1 MGESTPRS
9 RQVRIY
15 DNGQDSVHECL
26 QYPSS
31 DGRARLSSTASSD
44 APKPP
49 SGPKPAGSPQAA
61 GRAQRLSQRA
71 SPESRRLTY
80 ALLVSLLMHT
90 SLLSLKFGGQGLGL
104 PGFGFPGQDRRIEA
118 PDLRVAFVPAPV
130 RATEPAVTS
139 VAEPLQQASVEQ
151 PVARGPALTPSVS
164 RAPTTVRL
172 APAVLSEANPKAEGN
187 SRTEAKPRTEGK
199 RRPDA
204 KQRADAATAAAPA
217 KARLRADRSRKTAPP
232 PSPSP
237 AVIALE
243 RTDEDTWVLPAT
255 PAMPPPVIAAAPS
268 ASSPETAAPSPP
280 DAGDAAGTR
289 IDPVASEGA
298 VEPAKIERFKQE
310 EQRQAEQLE
319 AARAESARLETE
331 RQEAAAQAAALQ
343 EAARQTAARQ
353 QAALQKSARQAAA
366 VQAAERQEAVER
378 EAARIEAA
386 RRDAERQEA
395 PQREATRQEAER
407 QETARVEAA
416 RQAAALQEA
425 ARQEAAVQR
434 EAART
439 EAAQREA
446 ARVEA
451 ERRETQRQEAARV
464 EAQEAAA
471 RREAALR
478 AIGRQLDEEAAQ
490 RQAAPASADPS
501 RPLPPPWTLRRYRL
515 FGRTDPNQDIIL
527 YAEAWE
533 RKIHLNM
540 TFDMVREPAKQP
552 HTNPIVKVAIRS
564 DGSVE
569 SVTFVVSSGVAAL
582 DNAIQRVIDSQKPY
596 RVFPPSLAREYDVI
610 EIRRT
615 WHFDTAI
622 RLY

>member
-1 MGESTPRS
+1 VP
-9 RQVRIY
+9 IY
-15 DNGQDSVHECL
+15 DNGQDAVHECL

-31 DGRARLSSTASSD
+31 DDRARLSSTASSD
-44 APKPP
+44 APTPP

-104 PGFGFPGQDRRIEA
+104 PSFGFPGQDRRIEA
-118 PDLRVAFVPAPV
+118 PDLRVALVPAPV

-187 SRTEAKPRTEGK
+187 SRTEAKPRTEDK

-243 RTDEDTWVLPAT
+243 RTDEDTWVVPAT

-366 VQAAERQEAVER
+366 VQAAARQEAAVER

-395 PQREATRQEAER
+395 AQREAAKQEAER
-407 QETARVEAA
+407 QETARV
-416 RQAAALQEA
+416 EA

-439 EAAQREA
+439 EAAQREAARVEAARRDAERQEA

-490 RQAAPASADPS
+490 RQAATASADPS

-552 HTNPIVKVAIRS
+552 HTNPVVKVAIRS